1 MFNYLLYVS
10 KPLELGSVDYGHC
23 MWAERNVA
31 MNAKTKINLHSS
43 ICNTLIGEVSFFKF
57 TLCFLFNRLIQYL
70 SFIIV
75 VFGFFS
81 SDIVRMAESSIE
93 WDRQNKDSILHILVC
108 FVGGDIAALCVTK
121 WDCNVLTAE
130 FAALFSLSSFFSEQ
144 PCAVYLERTSSVPSF
159 IFLFTAEFCVIAKL
173 CVRSVSLVCIFFKC
187 STRFDGLFLI
197 YWRTS
202 IKVQIWIKRNIKN
215 NI

>member
-1 MFNYLLYVS
+1 MFDYLLYIS

-31 MNAKTKINLHSS
+31 MNAKINIKLYSS
-43 ICNTLIGEVSFFKF
+43 ICSTLIGEVKF
-57 TLCFLFNRLIQYL
+57 ILCFLLKILIQYL

-81 SDIVRMAESSIE
+81 SDIVRMVESSIE
-93 WDRQNKDSILHILVC
+93 WDRQNKDSILHIRVC

-144 PCAVYLERTSSVPSF
+144 PCAVYLERTNSVPSF

-197 YWRTS
+197 Y
-202 IKVQIWIKRNIKN
+202 
-215 NI
+215 